1 VAFVVTDGQ
10 LSAIGQPIQ
19 GTGLGFAVRRG
30 VKLGPELALTYGQIY
45 ESQPAV
51 RMVVDFLARGAASM
65 AVQTFKRVS
74 DTDRK
79 RLAPPDSPM
88 AYLLEV
94 AANPTTTGY
103 RLIHGL
109 ISDRAIYDAAFWLK
123 IRPGGPGS
131 ATAPGYL
138 RRIPPA
144 RVVPI
149 GGDWFEVDAY
159 RILGNKGY
167 LDVAAADMVAFTGYH
182 PSDVRIGMS
191 PIESIRTILAEEY
204 AATEARAAL
213 WRSGW
218 LASGWVKRPIEAPEW
233 SDPARQRFEAD
244 FAAYQLTGPK
254 SGGSPVFEDGM
265 SWEQAGYSP
274 KDAQYVESRRLTREE
289 TAAAYHIAP
298 PLVGILEHATFSNI
312 KEQHIGYYVDTL
324 GPWTTSTE
332 QEINVQLVPD
342 FYPGARTGK
351 VYVEFNINAKLKGD
365 FEQQAAQLTTAIGGP
380 YMTPNEGRAR
390 INLPSIEGGDELI
403 RPLNVT
409 TGAQA
414 SPADSAPQPGDV
426 NPNNPNEPAPPKAD
440 ELGRR
445 TVRKAAPASDV
456 DAHVAAF
463 TALYERQRKSV
474 LGKYAAAKAGRAGAK
489 ATPPEVHDVFD
500 INRWSTE
507 FGVDLYKLAL
517 PLSATVGYD
526 VARQLTGDSGGYDP
540 TLTLNYLAAQ
550 TSGTSASV
558 NTVTRNEVAAALTA
572 HDVEAALAAVFATA
586 IAVRALSGG
595 RAQATAV
602 SSWSTYEAGRQYGQ
616 PARKRWV
623 TGAHPRESHAAM
635 NGQTVGLDD
644 KFSNGARWPA
654 DAINLGVDEV
664 AGCNCDLVIIP
675 EGVSE

>member
-1 VAFVVTDGQ
+1 VAFVVSDGQ
-10 LSAIGQPIQ
+10 LAAIGQPIQ
-19 GTGLGFAVRRG
+19 GTGLGFPLRRG
-30 VKLGPELALTYGQIY
+30 VRLGPELALTYGQIY

-51 RMVVDFLARGAASM
+51 RMVVDFLARGVASM
-65 AVQTFKRVS
+65 ALQSFKRVGE
-74 DTDRK
+74 TDRK
-79 RLAPPDSPM
+79 RLAPPDSPL

-103 RLIHGL
+103 RLIHGM

-131 ATAPGYL
+131 ASAPGYL
-138 RRIPPA
+138 RRIPPS
-144 RVVPI
+144 RVVPV

-218 LASGWVKRPIEAPEW
+218 LASGWVKRPATAPPW
-233 SDPARQRFEAD
+233 TDTARERFEGD
-244 FAAYQLTGPK
+244 FAAYQLNGPK
-254 SGGSPVFEDGM
+254 SGGSPVFEDDM
-265 SWEQAGYSP
+265 TWEQAGYSP

-324 GPWTTSTE
+324 GPWTISSE
-332 QEINVQLVPD
+332 QEIDVQLVPD
-342 FYPGARTGK
+342 FYPAARAGK
-351 VYVEFNINAKLKGD
+351 VYVEFNVNAKLKGD
-365 FEQQAAQLTTAIGGP
+365 FEQQAVQLQAAVGGP
-380 YMTPNEGRAR
+380 YMTRNEGRAR
-390 INLPSIEGGDELI
+390 LNLPAIDGGDELI
-403 RPLNVT
+403 TPLNVT
-409 TGAQA
+409 AGGQA
-414 SPADSAPQPGDV
+414 SPQDSAPNPADQNPA
-426 NPNNPNEPAPPKAD
+426 NPNDPAPPKA

-445 TVRKAAPASDV
+445 TIRKAAPASDV

-474 LGKYAAAKAGRAGAK
+474 LGKYAAAKSAGPNAK
-489 ATPPEVHDVFD
+489 AVVEVHDVFD
-500 INRWSTE
+500 INRWSGE
-507 FGVDLYKLAL
+507 FGADLYKLAL
-517 PLSATVGYD
+517 PLSATVGYE
-526 VARQLTGDSGGYDP
+526 VARQLTGDSAGYDP
-540 TLTLNYLAAQ
+540 SMTLNYLAAQ
-550 TSGTSASV
+550 SSGTATSV
-558 NTVTRNEVAAALTA
+558 NTVTRNEVATALTA

-602 SSWSTYEAGRQYGQ
+602 SSWTTYEAGKQYGQ

-635 NGQTVGLDD
+635 NGQTVGLDEH
-644 KFSNGARWPA
+644 FSNGARWPA

-675 EGVSE
+675 EGVTE